1 MKGAD
6 MNAFKLGSIGGTKR
20 KVQRLLCITV
30 ALVGVGLAVV
40 GASLASQGAANDSHP
55 LVVTLLSRASAI
67 DNFVDTGP
75 AGPSP
80 GDLYVWTDRE
90 FLASSP
96 DDQFGTADGRC
107 VLIDP
112 PALKFDCSITTHVA
126 EGQPLPAGDIMLAG
140 TLTLTEGT
148 TSTFAIVGGT
158 GPYRIARGD
167 VIVRLGPFQGP
178 HDVTVN
184 LILNP

>member
-1 MKGAD
+1 
-6 MNAFKLGSIGGTKR
+6 MNRIISL
-20 KVQRLLCITV
+20 TV
-30 ALVGVGLAVV
+30 AAAALTLLVGGV
-40 GASLASQGAANDSHP
+40 SLAAQAPANNSNP
-55 LVVTLLSRASAI
+55 LVVHLLSRATAV

-90 FLASSP
+90 LLADAP
-96 DDQFGTADGRC
+96 EDQIGTADGRC

-112 PALKFDCSITTHVA
+112 AALKFDCSITNHIE
-126 EGQPLPAGDIMLAG
+126 EGQPLQAGDIMVAG
-140 TLTLTEGT
+140 TLSLVEGS
-148 TSTFAIVGGT
+148 TSTFAIIGGT

-167 VIVRLGPFQGP
+167 VIVKLGPFQGP

-184 LILNP
+184 LTLNP

>member
-1 MKGAD
+1 
-6 MNAFKLGSIGGTKR
+6 MNRVISL
-20 KVQRLLCITV
+20 TV
-30 ALVGVGLAVV
+30 AMATLTLLVGGV
-40 GASLASQGAANDSHP
+40 SLAAQAPANNSNP
-55 LVVTLLSRASAI
+55 LVVHLLSRATAI

-75 AGPSP
+75 AGSSP

-90 FLASSP
+90 LLADAP
-96 DDQFGTADGRC
+96 DDQIGTADGRC

-112 PALKFDCSITTHVA
+112 APLRFDCSITNHIV
-126 EGQPLPAGDIMLAG
+126 EGQPLPAGDVVIAG
-140 TLTLTEGT
+140 TLTLVEGS

-158 GPYRIARGD
+158 GPYRTARGD
-167 VIVRLGPFQGP
+167 VIVKLGPFQGP

>member
-1 MKGAD
+1 MQRIVSFTVAGAVL
-6 MNAFKLGSIGGTKR
+6 ALLIGG
-20 KVQRLLCITV
+20 V
-30 ALVGVGLAVV
+30 
-40 GASLASQGAANDSHP
+40 SLAAQAPANNSNP
-55 LVVTLLSRASAI
+55 LVVHLLSRATAI

-90 FLASSP
+90 LLADASE
-96 DDQFGTADGRC
+96 DQLGTADGRC

-112 PALKFDCSITTHVA
+112 AALKFDCSSTNHIV
-126 EGQPLPAGDIMLAG
+126 EGQPLPAGDIMIAG
-140 TLTLTEGT
+140 TLTLVEGS
-148 TSTFAIVGGT
+148 TSTFAIIGGT
-158 GPYRIARGD
+158 GPYRTARGD
-167 VIVRLGPFQGP
+167 VIVKLGPFQGP

>member
-1 MKGAD
+1 M
-6 MNAFKLGSIGGTKR
+6 
-20 KVQRLLCITV
+20 QRLLWITL
-30 ALVGVGLAVV
+30 AAAAVGLAVGGV
-40 GASLASQGAANDSHP
+40 SLASQGPNNNANP
-55 LVVTLLSRASAI
+55 EVIQLISRATAI

-90 FLASSP
+90 LLANSP
-96 DDQFGTADGRC
+96 DEQLGTADGRC

-112 PALKFDCSITTHVA
+112 ATFKFDCSITTHIVD
-126 EGQPLPAGDIMLAG
+126 GQPLPAGDVMSAG
-140 TLTLTEGT
+140 TLTFVEGE

-158 GPYRIARGD
+158 GPYRTARGD
-167 VIVRLGPFQGP
+167 ITVKLGPFQGP
-178 HDVTVN
+178 HDVTVD

>member
-1 MKGAD
+1 
-6 MNAFKLGSIGGTKR
+6 MNRVISL
-20 KVQRLLCITV
+20 TV
-30 ALVGVGLAVV
+30 AVAALTLVV
-40 GASLASQGAANDSHP
+40 GGVSLAAQAPANDSNP
-55 LVVTLLSRASAI
+55 LVVHLLSRATAI

-75 AGPSP
+75 AGRSP

-90 FLASSP
+90 LLAAAP
-96 DDQFGTADGRC
+96 DDQVGTADGRC

-112 PALKFDCSITTHVA
+112 AALKFDCSITNHIV

-140 TLTLTEGT
+140 TLTLVEGS
-148 TSTFAIVGGT
+148 TSTFAIIGGT
-158 GPYRIARGD
+158 GPYRTARGD
-167 VIVRLGPFQGP
+167 VIVKLGPFQGP

>member
-1 MKGAD
+1 
-6 MNAFKLGSIGGTKR
+6 MNRIISL
-20 KVQRLLCITV
+20 TV
-30 ALVGVGLAVV
+30 AAAALALLVG
-40 GASLASQGAANDSHP
+40 GASLAAQAPANNSNP
-55 LVVTLLSRASAI
+55 LVVHLLSRATAV

-90 FLASSP
+90 LLADP
-96 DDQFGTADGRC
+96 PEDQIGTADGRC

-112 PALKFDCSITTHVA
+112 AALKFDCSITNHID
-126 EGQPLPAGDIMLAG
+126 EGQPLQAGDIMVAG
-140 TLTLTEGT
+140 TLSLVEGS
-148 TSTFAIVGGT
+148 TSTFAIIGGT

-167 VIVRLGPFQGP
+167 VIVKLGPFQGP

>member
-1 MKGAD
+1 
-6 MNAFKLGSIGGTKR
+6 MNAFKLGSIGGAKR
-20 KVQRLLCITV
+20 EMHRLLWVTV
-30 ALVGVGLAVV
+30 AAAAVGLAVGGV
-40 GASLASQGAANDSHP
+40 SLASQGAANDSNP
-55 LVVTLLSRASAI
+55 LVVKLLSRATAI

-75 AGPSP
+75 AGTSP

-90 FLASSP
+90 LLASSP
-96 DDQFGTADGRC
+96 NDQFGTADGRC

-112 PALKFDCSITTHVA
+112 AALKFDCSVTTHVA
-126 EGQPLPAGDIMLAG
+126 EGQQLPAGDITLAG
-140 TLTLTEGT
+140 TLALTEGT

-158 GPYRIARGD
+158 GPYRIGRGD
-167 VIVRLGPFQGP
+167 VIVKLGPFQGP

>member
-1 MKGAD
+1 MRRIIWSVFAV
-6 MNAFKLGSIGGTKR
+6 A
-20 KVQRLLCITV
+20 
-30 ALVGVGLAVV
+30 ALVLAAGGVVIAAQQPANNTNPMVV
-40 GASLASQGAANDSHP
+40 N
-55 LVVTLLSRASAI
+55 LLSRATAI
-67 DNFVDTGP
+67 NNFVDTGP

-90 FLASSP
+90 LLASSP

-112 PALKFDCSITTHVA
+112 ATLRFDCSITTHVA
-126 EGQPLPAGDIMLAG
+126 EGQSLPVGDVMFAG
-140 TLTLTEGT
+140 TLTLVEGT
-148 TSTFAIVGGT
+148 TSTLAVVGGT
-158 GPYRIARGD
+158 GPYRTARGD
-167 VIVRLGPFQGP
+167 LVVNLGPFQGP

>member
-1 MKGAD
+1 
-6 MNAFKLGSIGGTKR
+6 MNRIISL
-20 KVQRLLCITV
+20 TV
-30 ALVGVGLAVV
+30 AVAALTLLVGGV
-40 GASLASQGAANDSHP
+40 SLAAQAPANNSNP
-55 LVVTLLSRASAI
+55 LVVHLLSRATAV

-90 FLASSP
+90 LLADAP
-96 DDQFGTADGRC
+96 EDQIGTADGRC

-112 PALKFDCSITTHVA
+112 AALKFDCSITNHID
-126 EGQPLPAGDIMLAG
+126 EGQPLQAGDIIVAG
-140 TLTLTEGT
+140 TLSLVEGS
-148 TSTFAIVGGT
+148 TSTFAITGGT

-167 VIVRLGPFQGP
+167 VVVKLGPLQGP
-178 HDVTVN
+178 HNVTVN

>member
-1 MKGAD
+1 
-6 MNAFKLGSIGGTKR
+6 MNRIISL
-20 KVQRLLCITV
+20 TV
-30 ALVGVGLAVV
+30 AVAALTLLVGGV
-40 GASLASQGAANDSHP
+40 SLAAQAPANNSNP
-55 LVVTLLSRASAI
+55 LVVHLLSRATAV

-90 FLASSP
+90 LLADAP
-96 DDQFGTADGRC
+96 EDQIGTADGRC

-112 PALKFDCSITTHVA
+112 AALKFDCSITNHID
-126 EGQPLPAGDIMLAG
+126 EGQPLQAGDIIVAG
-140 TLTLTEGT
+140 TLSLVEGS
-148 TSTFAIVGGT
+148 TSTFAIIGGT

-167 VIVRLGPFQGP
+167 VVVKLGPLQGP
-178 HDVTVN
+178 HNVTVN